1 MPAFWSR
8 HAGAA
13 AGCRCRCCCQSPVLS
28 QWLAAACCLRALLS
42 EWCVCVCALERAC
55 SCRCS
60 ALLEGAVTVV
70 CVLGAG
76 VLVPLRGAAAG
87 QGAAARCCLKVL
99 LSELCSGHA
108 GAAAGCWLLV
118 PLQGAAAGRCF
129 VKVACAL
136 WSWHVGAAAWCC
148 CCQSAVCALE
158 LVSVGCRCKVLRQ
171 VLLLER
177 RVRCGA
183 GLPVPLHG
191 AVAAC

>member
-1 MPAFWSR
+1 VPL
-8 HAGAA
+8 
-13 AGCRCRCCCQSPVLS
+13 QV
-28 QWLAAACCLRALLS
+28 LLS
-42 EWCVCVCALERAC
+42 ECCAVTVVSCSVLLKGAAVRVVCVCALERAC